1 MPSLIKYIEKPK
13 LEEPTAIVASPGLRS
28 VGIIAIK
35 HLIKE
40 LRPKLFAELYS
51 IFPVIYYG
59 IPYLGSFGE
68 IGVSVENGL
77 AYLPKIELYYTNKPE
92 MIITKG
98 YQAEFTSQHEVASKV
113 VDLFEEFNVK
123 RIIVLAA
130 HGSGGKRMFFAATN
144 QGIAEEMIKLGI
156 LKREAGEFFGFSALI
171 LGIAALRGID
181 GFCLFAETTPATN
194 PENPDF
200 DAARRILEKLN
211 EMLGL
216 DIDASK
222 LKENSGLKE
231 KEHNKTERL
240 DYFK

>member
-1 MPSLIKYIEKPK
+1 MPTWLRHIEKPK

-35 HLIKE
+35 HLINK
-40 LRPKLFAELYS
+40 LQPKLFAELYS

-68 IGVSVENGL
+68 IGVNVENGL

-98 YQAEFTSQHEVASKV
+98 YQAEFTSQYEVASKV
-113 VDLFEEFNVK
+113 VDLFEKFNVK

-130 HGSGGKRMFFAATN
+130 HGSGGKRIFFASTD
-144 QGIAEEMIKLGI
+144 QRIAEEMNKLGI
-156 LKREAGEFFGFSALI
+156 LRREPGEFFGFSALV
-171 LGIAALRGID
+171 LGIAALRDIE
-181 GFCLFAETTPATN
+181 GFCLFAETTPDQSN
-194 PENPDF
+194 PEKPDF
-200 DAARRILEKLN
+200 DAVIRILEKLG
-211 EMLGL
+211 EIL
-216 DIDASK
+216 DLDVDVNK
-222 LKENSGLKE
+222 LKEEDE
-231 KEHNKTERL
+231 KPKRL